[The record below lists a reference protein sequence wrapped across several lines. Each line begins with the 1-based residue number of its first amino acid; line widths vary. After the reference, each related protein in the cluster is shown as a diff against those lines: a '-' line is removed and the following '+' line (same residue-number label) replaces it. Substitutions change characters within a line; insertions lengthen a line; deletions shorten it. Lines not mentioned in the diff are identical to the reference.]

1 MQSSFI
7 IHLTYVVG
15 SIALWLIQ
23 FVIIGGVALLFA
35 DIMNRLF
42 VVLLDKTLNDD
53 LRIMLIVLIIG
64 LVLGVKVNELIYSF
78 IGWR

>member
-64 LVLGVKVNELIYSF
+64 LVLGVKVNELVYSF

>member
-53 LRIMLIVLIIG
+53 LRITLIVLIIG
-64 LVLGVKVNELIYSF
+64 LVLGVKVNELVYSF
-78 IGWR
+78 IGWH